1 MRQVSR
7 IVYFSTVTINCTN
20 DVGDKS
26 EESGIPEAK
35 RRNCFNEERVINF
48 VEHYW
53 YVKWKGIGKN

>member
-48 VEHYW
+48 AEHY
-53 YVKWKGIGKN
+53 